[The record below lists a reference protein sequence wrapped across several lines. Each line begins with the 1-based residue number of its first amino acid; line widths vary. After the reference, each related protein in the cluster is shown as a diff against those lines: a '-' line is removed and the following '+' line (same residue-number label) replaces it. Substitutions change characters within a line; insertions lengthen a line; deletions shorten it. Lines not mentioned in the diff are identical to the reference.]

1 MRLDSR
7 GMRGLTPVAARNL
20 NFALS
25 ATACVHAR
33 YLAKKLARL
42 REHDYDLESGKV
54 TPHRFGAQLLATHE
68 ALISDATKLLG
79 QLRHLVGSRRC
90 YAADRIAREL
100 VLIHRSRRH
109 YNRALTAAS

>member
-1 MRLDSR
+1 MRV
-7 GMRGLTPVAARNL
+7 LTPVAARKL

-25 ATACVHAR
+25 SAACVHAR

-54 TPHRFGAQLLATHE
+54 VPHRFGTHLLATHE
-68 ALISDATKLLG
+68 DLMSDATNLLG
-79 QLRHLVGSRRC
+79 QLRQLRGVGSRRC

-100 VLIHRSRRH
+100 VLIHRSRRR